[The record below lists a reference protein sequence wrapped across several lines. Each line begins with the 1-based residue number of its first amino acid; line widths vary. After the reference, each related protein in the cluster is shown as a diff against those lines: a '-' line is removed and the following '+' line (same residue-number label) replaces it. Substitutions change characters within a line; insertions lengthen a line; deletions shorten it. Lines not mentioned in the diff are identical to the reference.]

1 MDLPIKFPSE
11 IQVITEEVGR
21 FRALSPAKRVQTL
34 DELFKIGLFLEDISE
49 RQTSIEHCS
58 REYKVRGR
66 KAIEEFVARHG

>member
-11 IQVITEEVGR
+11 ILVITEEVGR

-49 RQTSIEHCS
+49 RRTAIERSS
-58 REYKVRGR
+58 REYEERGR
-66 KAIEEFVARHG
+66 KAVEEFVARQG